1 MEEMVREEDDPSS
14 FLNTIPPGYSG
25 SLFQYSL
32 WHGCPVSL
40 VKWMVREG
48 GADPLFIDKN
58 GDTSMH
64 WACRCFKEDE
74 FDNSVKVV
82 DFLAECGVDAAKKK
96 DDEGK
101 LPSHSAAGR
110 GNVPALRR
118 LIEHFG
124 VSADAADDHGSTHLH
139 YAASWG
145 SGAIP
150 YLAVNAQ
157 ASIHAKTKVR
167 CLFPIPLFFSLTS
180 SSASPIITVR
190 RDCS

>member
-1 MEEMVREEDDPSS
+1 M
-14 FLNTIPPGYSG
+14 
-25 SLFQYSL
+25 
-32 WHGCPVSL
+32 SL
-40 VKWMVREG
+40 VTWMVREQ
-48 GADPLFIDKN
+48 GADPLFVDKYG

-64 WACRCFKEDE
+64 WACRCDKEDE
-74 FDNSVKVV
+74 FNNSVKVV
-82 DFLAECGVDAAKKK
+82 DFLVECGVDPAKR
-96 DDEGK
+96 GRRGW
-101 LPSHSAAGR
+101 LPSHVVAAL